1 MRYILIEQE
10 LYITNGKNFASK
22 LLPNSLAIINS
33 NDIMPTNADGTMGF
47 RQNSDMMYLSGID
60 QEESILVIYPDAK
73 DDKHKEILFLKETSE
88 LIAIW
93 EGAKFSK
100 PEATEISGVKTVFW
114 LQDF

>member
-1 MRYILIEQE
+1 MRYLPIAQE
-10 LYITNGKNFASK
+10 LYITNRKNFSSK

-33 NDIMPTNADGTMGF
+33 NDVMPTNADGTMGF
-47 RQNSDMMYLSGID
+47 KQNSDMLYLSGID

-73 DDKHKEILFLKETSE
+73 DGKHKEILFLKETSE

-100 PEATEISGVKTVFW
+100 KEATQLSGV
-114 LQDF
+114 